1 MKKSLWLVG
10 AFLACCLL
18 TGCPADKRIQRA
30 SALSV
35 VKVETAKA
43 EFEAAPTPEAQIKVA
58 KNYFMTAPV
67 LLQAVDDYT
76 HGREPKSDPATPETM
91 VK

>member
-1 MKKSLWLVG
+1 MRKSLLLGV
-10 AFLACCLL
+10 LLCCLF
-18 TGCPADKRIQRA
+18 TGCEADSRVKRA

-43 EFEAAPTPEAQIKVA
+43 EFDAAKTPEEQIKVA

-67 LLQAVDDYT
+67 LLQAVDDYV
-76 HGREPKSDPATPETM
+76 HGRQPKSDPATPETM